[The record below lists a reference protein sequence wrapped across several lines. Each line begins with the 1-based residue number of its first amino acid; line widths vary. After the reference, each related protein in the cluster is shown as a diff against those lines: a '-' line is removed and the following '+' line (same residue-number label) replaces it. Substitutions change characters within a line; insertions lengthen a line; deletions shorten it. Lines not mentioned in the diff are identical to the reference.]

1 MRLGGQV
8 FIQNMDPLS
17 WAAAI
22 RQEGYRAAVCPIQND
37 ANDTTVQAYKQAAEQ
52 HDFLIAEVGAWSNP
66 ISPDLEVRRKALD
79 YCKAQLDLAERIGAR
94 VCVNIA
100 GSRGAQ
106 WDGPHPDNFSD
117 DTFALIV
124 DTVREILDAVKP
136 KSAFYA
142 LETMPWVLP
151 DSADTYLALVKAID
165 REQFAV
171 HLDPVNMISS
181 PRTYY
186 RNAEMMKEFFTTLR
200 PYIKSAHAKD
210 IRIGGQLTVHLEEV
224 LPGTGLLDYKVFL
237 SELAR
242 LDSDTP
248 LIIEHLPDE
257 EQYRKAAA
265 FIRETAA
272 SLQIEL

>member
-8 FIQNMDPLS
+8 FIQNTDPQS

-22 RQEGYRAAVCPIQND
+22 RQEGYRAAVCPVQSNE
-37 ANDTTVQAYKQAAEQ
+37 NDTTIQEYRAAAE
-52 HDFLIAEVGAWSNP
+52 HHGLLIAEVGAWSNP
-66 ISPDLEVRRKALD
+66 ISPDHEVRCKALE

-117 DTFALIV
+117 DTFSLIV
-124 DTVREILDAVKP
+124 DTVREIIDAVKP
-136 KSAFYA
+136 KSAYYA

-171 HLDPVNMISS
+171 HLDPVNMIAS
-181 PRTYY
+181 PRIYY
-186 RNAEMMKEFFTTLR
+186 RNAEMITDFFTKLR

-210 IRIGGQLTVHLEEV
+210 IRLGGNLTVHLEEV
-224 LPGTGLLDYKVFL
+224 LPGTGALDYKVFL
-237 SELAR
+237 SELSR
-242 LDSDTP
+242 LDPDTP

-257 EQYRKAAA
+257 VQYRKAAA